1 MSITVL
7 DKEEMIDGVNYL
19 SSLNVNLSK
28 FLKSYNVPTLP
39 IEKNYFWCSIHGAI
53 SLVTEA

>member
-7 DKEEMIDGVNYL
+7 DKEAMVDGVNYL

-28 FLKSYNVPTLP
+28 FLNSYNVPTLP
-39 IEKNYFWCSIHGAI
+39 VEKNYFWPP
-53 SLVTEA
+53 LVPDKVTVLI